1 MTALSEIP
9 KMPDGTIIHELQGK
23 LVKIEEVKTIPGKP
37 DAEGKPTT
45 FRAQA
50 YFLEAPSNTDKFPL
64 RLTTTRK
71 EHFIGQELTG
81 VLVRFITTPGSDG
94 MPRGLIKASYPWK
107 DDQGVVHTSHKV
119 VVGDGAIMSRVA
131 IHPPAPKPQAPK
143 PINHRRR
150 IARELRACYDSICE
164 VAPAEFDTGHKKD
177 WATALLIQCKMERVP
192 ILDAEPSPS
201 VPEQPET
208 SPPQGKPESTP
219 AEAAAPATPRLTKEQ
234 LGTKIIG
241 DMKITQAMLKEHDL
255 EKVFNLC
262 YADAKNEIPVEFL
275 DAAFDAA
282 KKRHKNEAKLYTA
295 LLTNWS
301 KYLDDAKRRSQAKAD
316 EAAALEEPAIEM

>member
-1 MTALSEIP
+1 
-9 KMPDGTIIHELQGK
+9 MPDGTIIHELQGK

-50 YFLEAPSNTDKFPL
+50 YFLEAPSNSGGFPL

-71 EHFIGQELTG
+71 EHFVGQELTG
-81 VLVRFITTPGSDG
+81 VLVRFITTAGSDG
-94 MPRGLIKASYPWK
+94 MPRGLVKSSYPYK
-107 DDQGVVHTSHKV
+107 DDQGVARTSHKV
-119 VVGDGAIMSRVA
+119 VVGDGAFMSRVA
-131 IHPPAPKPQAPK
+131 IQPPTQKPQAPSQK
-143 PINHRRR
+143 PAADPVLTIC
-150 IARELRACYDSICE
+150 REWRYCWDKFRM
-164 VAPAEFDTGHKKD
+164 VAPPEITPEISA
-177 WATALLIQCKMERVP
+177 ERVTAIWIECNKRNIKIP
-192 ILDAEPSPS
+192 IAAPSPS

-241 DMKITQAMLKEHDL
+241 DMKITQAMLAGHDL
-255 EKVFNLC
+255 EKVFDLC

-282 KKRHKNEAKLYTA
+282 KKRHKDETKLYTA

-301 KYLDDAKRRSQAKAD
+301 KYLDDAKKRRQAKAD
-316 EAAALEEPAIEM
+316 EDAVEEMDITPPFE